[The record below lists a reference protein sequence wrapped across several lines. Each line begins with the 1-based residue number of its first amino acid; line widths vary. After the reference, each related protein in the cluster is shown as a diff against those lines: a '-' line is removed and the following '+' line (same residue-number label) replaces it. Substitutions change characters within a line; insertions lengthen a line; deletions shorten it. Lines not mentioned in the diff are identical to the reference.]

1 MTNKKAEKE
10 LKLLEEV
17 SIQTDKLART
27 IEKENTTK
35 GMQHALENKKILKEI
50 KKIIEKEEKV
60 KKFTTSDETAIVN
73 DALDAVNEI
82 SQRIDLLEKN
92 LNEK

>member
-10 LKLLEEV
+10 LKLLEEI
-17 SIQTDKLART
+17 SIQTDKLARA
-27 IEKENTTK
+27 IEKENSTK

-50 KKIIEKEEKV
+50 KKIIEKEERV
-60 KKFTTSDETAIVN
+60 KKFTTNDETAIVN